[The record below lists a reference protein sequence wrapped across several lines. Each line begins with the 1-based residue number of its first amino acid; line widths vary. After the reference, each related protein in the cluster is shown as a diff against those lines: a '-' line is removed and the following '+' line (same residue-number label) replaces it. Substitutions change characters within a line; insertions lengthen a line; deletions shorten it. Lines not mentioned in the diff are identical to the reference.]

1 LLLDRAI
8 SRPPAGPSAQG
19 GVARVTSMAQ
29 WHPYSAASLCLHQ
42 NGWLQTIAA
51 LLLRTGNDR
60 APIPPAFL
68 QSRRRLICP
77 PQQRS
82 PRTNFPTHFRSS
94 EGLALGLAWAGE
106 GGKQATPH
114 AGPPIEAPNP
124 TTTMTTTTAKPAL
137 GLEKGGGGEA
147 PNPCPLPMSMQPHD
161 LGPGDDHPRAL
172 IRGIR
177 LSTNCCPAQA
187 CCDQMPQVPATAVV
201 PVARRETLEK
211 PLVWGVA

>member
-1 LLLDRAI
+1 MLLDRAI

-114 AGPPIEAPNP
+114 AGPPIEAQTRRRQRQRRQPSRLWGKKKAEAARRQTHVP
-124 TTTMTTTTAKPAL
+124 CPCPCSRTILGRATTTHARSFVGFAFPPTA
-137 GLEKGGGGEA
+137 
-147 PNPCPLPMSMQPHD
+147 
-161 LGPGDDHPRAL
+161 
-172 IRGIR
+172 
-177 LSTNCCPAQA
+177 
-187 CCDQMPQVPATAVV
+187 
-201 PVARRETLEK
+201 ARRRPAVIKCHRCHHGCRSRRKEGN
-211 PLVWGVA
+211 P